1 MANLSWNEIKSR
13 ALDFQRKWENEKKE
27 NAEKQTFYNEF
38 FEIFG
43 VSRRRV
49 ASFEEPVKKL
59 GDNFGFIDLFWKG
72 VLLVEHKSFGKDL
85 SKAKE
90 QAMEYFPG
98 IKEFELPRYI
108 LVSDFNDFELYD
120 LEENKEYKF
129 KLKELYAN
137 INLFGFMAGYKKII
151 YKDLEPVNM
160 EASEL
165 MGKLYDKLLD
175 SGYKEHDLELFL
187 VRILFCLFADNTA
200 IFKNEDFKYFIK
212 DKTKEDG
219 SDTGIWLSQ
228 LFEVLNTPEEKRQKT
243 LDESLAAFPYIN
255 GSLFEIP
262 VKIPSFN
269 SDMRKSLLACC
280 DFNWSGISPAIFGSL
295 FQCVAD
301 KEKRR
306 SFGEHYTSE
315 KNIMKTISALFLD
328 DLICEFNKIKN
339 NKNKLKEFH
348 EKIAKLKFLDPACGC
363 GNFLIIA
370 YREIRKLEIE
380 ILKILYTKNIEEE
393 GEVFDIETM
402 SLIDV
407 DNFYGIEISEFPA
420 KISEVA
426 LWLMDHLMNMEL
438 GAAFGRLFERIPLKK
453 SAVIKN
459 ENALTYNWNNIIS
472 QKELSYILGNPPFVG
487 ARRKSAEQ
495 SAEMKTIFNNMKSYG
510 DLDYVC
516 AWYKKAC
523 DFIKGTKIKVAFVST
538 NSITQGTQVG
548 ILWKCL
554 INKYG
559 VHIHFAHKTFMWD
572 NEAKGKAH
580 VYCVIIGFACF
591 DTDKKRLFDYED
603 VKGEP
608 HEVKV
613 ENINP
618 YLVDFKNIFIN
629 SRTEPICKVPKMK
642 FGSMPNDCGYLL
654 LNSKKEKNDFIKK
667 EPNSKKFIK
676 RFVGGEEFINNEK
689 RYCLWLTDISP
700 KELKKM
706 RFVMERIKKVKEYRL
721 NSKREATVK
730 LADTPYLLGEI
741 RQPKHNYL
749 LFPRVSTSRRKYI
762 PIGFMSKKIIAGD
775 SCLIIENANLYYF
788 GVLTSIMH
796 MTWTKYVCGRLGNGY
811 RYSKDIVYNN
821 FPFPINPNKSVV
833 KRIENKAQKILD
845 IRNKYKDSSLSDLY
859 DPLTMPADLFKAHIE
874 LDKAV
879 DLAYGKTNLKNETE
893 RMKFIFELYESYI
906 NPLTYK
912 K

>member
-13 ALDFQRKWENEKKE
+13 ALDFQRKWEDEKKE

-228 LFEVLNTPEEKRQKT
+228 LFEVLNTPEDKRQTT

-328 DLICEFNKIKN
+328 DLI
-339 NKNKLKEFH
+339 
-348 EKIAKLKFLDPACGC
+348 
-363 GNFLIIA
+363 
-370 YREIRKLEIE
+370 
-380 ILKILYTKNIEEE
+380 
-393 GEVFDIETM
+393 
-402 SLIDV
+402 
-407 DNFYGIEISEFPA
+407 
-420 KISEVA
+420 
-426 LWLMDHLMNMEL
+426 
-438 GAAFGRLFERIPLKK
+438 KK
-453 SAVIKN
+453 
-459 ENALTYNWNNIIS
+459 
-472 QKELSYILGNPPFVG
+472 
-487 ARRKSAEQ
+487 
-495 SAEMKTIFNNMKSYG
+495 
-510 DLDYVC
+510 
-516 AWYKKAC
+516 
-523 DFIKGTKIKVAFVST
+523 
-538 NSITQGTQVG
+538 
-548 ILWKCL
+548 
-554 INKYG
+554 
-559 VHIHFAHKTFMWD
+559 
-572 NEAKGKAH
+572 
-580 VYCVIIGFACF
+580 
-591 DTDKKRLFDYED
+591 
-603 VKGEP
+603 
-608 HEVKV
+608 
-613 ENINP
+613 
-618 YLVDFKNIFIN
+618 
-629 SRTEPICKVPKMK
+629 
-642 FGSMPNDCGYLL
+642 
-654 LNSKKEKNDFIKK
+654 
-667 EPNSKKFIK
+667 
-676 RFVGGEEFINNEK
+676 
-689 RYCLWLTDISP
+689 
-700 KELKKM
+700 
-706 RFVMERIKKVKEYRL
+706 
-721 NSKREATVK
+721 
-730 LADTPYLLGEI
+730 
-741 RQPKHNYL
+741 
-749 LFPRVSTSRRKYI
+749 
-762 PIGFMSKKIIAGD
+762 
-775 SCLIIENANLYYF
+775 
-788 GVLTSIMH
+788 
-796 MTWTKYVCGRLGNGY
+796 
-811 RYSKDIVYNN
+811 
-821 FPFPINPNKSVV
+821 
-833 KRIENKAQKILD
+833 
-845 IRNKYKDSSLSDLY
+845 
-859 DPLTMPADLFKAHIE
+859 
-874 LDKAV
+874 
-879 DLAYGKTNLKNETE
+879 
-893 RMKFIFELYESYI
+893 
-906 NPLTYK
+906 
-912 K
+912 